1 VRRRPYR
8 WTLLAAEPD
17 AEPVSLRVAQD
28 GPPVYEAPDLPRFS
42 LDESRSEPEQPLDL
56 GLAVLG
62 AEVEMDRNRLRRR
75 LRVPLEEKPR
85 AGSLGRH
92 QHRPAVGIELA
103 GVDSLLHL
111 VQHLLRQLR
120 PNVAEGGL
128 PELGELDGVRAGEG
142 YVLDLGRSRTLVLR
156 EPAPPADE
164 REVRLRLQSWLEREA
179 ALVGVA
185 CLYAVVVLLTL
196 PQQLVQD
203 SWLTLASGRE
213 IVRHGLPSHDMLA
226 VWTHGR
232 EWVDQQW
239 LAQLAF
245 YGLDALGGL
254 RLVLLGHALLL
265 VSALVLGLVLA
276 RRAGASARSVAL
288 VALAA
293 MLVAPW
299 ALQLRAQS
307 FAPLLFVALVGL
319 LAADSRAPSRRV
331 LWTLPL
337 LVLWANLHGTVV
349 LGAALVAWRGVTSL
363 PRLRALPLLA
373 APLCV
378 FASPYGLALAG
389 YYRRLLV
396 NPLLPSF
403 LEEWRSSAPS
413 QRTALFFVLTFA
425 AVWLVARHG
434 RALTLF
440 ERGALLLTLL
450 SALAAIRSIVWFGFA
465 CLVLLPPL
473 VDRALPR
480 LRLPAQRAFAVG
492 GAVAVGAVAVFTV
505 ARPVSS
511 FLRDWPAG
519 AAHAVSEATLDDPSA
534 RVFADDRT
542 ADWLLWEDPSLAG
555 RLAYDVR
562 FELFDD
568 RQFERLLAFRNRAGD
583 DWRRA
588 ASGYRVLTLD
598 PRAERSL
605 ERALLAEPGARLVYR
620 APGLDVLLRPQRA
633 ELVERVE

>member
-1 VRRRPYR
+1 
-8 WTLLAAEPD
+8 
-17 AEPVSLRVAQD
+17 
-28 GPPVYEAPDLPRFS
+28 
-42 LDESRSEPEQPLDL
+42 
-56 GLAVLG
+56 
-62 AEVEMDRNRLRRR
+62 MDRDRLGRR
-75 LRVPLEEKPR
+75 LRIPLEEEPGP
-85 AGSLGRH
+85 GSLGRDE
-92 QHRPAVGIELA
+92 HRPSVGIELT

-111 VQHLLRQLR
+111 VLRHARRAADDRDVR
-120 PNVAEGGL
+120 P
-128 PELGELDGVRAGEG
+128 RAAA
-142 YVLDLGRSRTLVLR
+142 L
-156 EPAPPADE
+156 
-164 REVRLRLQSWLEREA
+164 LEREA
-179 ALVGVA
+179 PLVGAA

-213 IVRHGLPSHDMLA
+213 IVRHGLPSHDTLA

-232 EWVDQQW
+232 DWVDQQW

-245 YGLDALGGL
+245 YGLHALGGL
-254 RLVLLGHALLL
+254 RLVLLGNALLL
-265 VSALVLGLVLA
+265 VSALVSGLVFA

-288 VALAA
+288 VALVA

-307 FAPLLFVALVGL
+307 FAPLLFVWVLGL

-337 LVLWANLHGTVV
+337 LALWANLHGTVV

-413 QRTALFFVLTFA
+413 QTTALFFVLAFA
-425 AVWLVARHG
+425 AVWLLARHG

-440 ERGALLLTLL
+440 QRGALLLTLV
-450 SALAAIRSIVWFGFA
+450 SALAAIRSIVWFGLA

-473 VDRALPR
+473 LDRALPR
-480 LRLPAQRAFAVG
+480 LRLPALRAFAVAG
-492 GAVAVGAVAVFTV
+492 SAALGAVAAFTA
-505 ARPVSS
+505 ARPASS
-511 FLRDWPAG
+511 FVRDWPSD
-519 AAHAVSEATLDDPSA
+519 AARAVAAAAADDPSA

-555 RLAYDVR
+555 RIAYDVR

-568 RQFERLLAFRNRAGD
+568 RQFRALLAFRNRSGD
-583 DWRRA
+583 GWRAVAR
-588 ASGYRVLTLD
+588 GYRIVTLD
-598 PRAERSL
+598 PRAEAGL
-605 ERALLAEPGARLVYR
+605 ERALLAEPGAGLVFR
-620 APGLDVLLRPQRA
+620 GRGLDVLVRRA
-633 ELVERVE
+633 PAGTTERIE